1 MKSIYP
7 LDHIENNDFEVITS
21 LEQAEERLER
31 FRVATTKIK
40 AIDLETTG
48 TEIGMYGQDII
59 TGVVLSYSEVE
70 STYYPFRQEKCEYN
84 LPLSF
89 LAEILKTVNEQP
101 EDVLIVAHNGQFEIV
116 LMK

>member
-1 MKSIYP
+1 
-7 LDHIENNDFEVITS
+7 
-21 LEQAEERLER
+21 
-31 FRVATTKIK
+31 
-40 AIDLETTG
+40 
-48 TEIGMYGQDII
+48 MYGQDII

-101 EDVLIVAHNGQFEIV
+101 EDVLIVAHNGKFEIQGIWKEASYY
-116 LMK
+116 LKYSPCRFL